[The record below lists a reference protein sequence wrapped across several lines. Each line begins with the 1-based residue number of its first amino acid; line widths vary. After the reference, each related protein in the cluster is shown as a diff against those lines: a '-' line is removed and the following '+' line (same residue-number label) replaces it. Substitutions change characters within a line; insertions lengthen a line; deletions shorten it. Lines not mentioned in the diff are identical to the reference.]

1 MTNMRFFSRFDTGKA
16 DRHAVILAG
25 GDGTRLRSLT
35 RLISGDER
43 PKQFSPILDGETLLD
58 RTRKRTALAVA
69 PENTFF
75 SLTAKHERYFEE
87 PLRFVAPTHMVVQPE
102 NRGTAPAILY
112 TLLRIAASAPDATV
126 AIFPSD
132 HYFGDDE
139 SFMEHVEAAF
149 SAVDHN
155 QESVVLLGIEPEM
168 AEPSYGWIEPAESLF
183 GGLSRAVSRVS
194 RFWEKPTAGVAE
206 HLLAGGC
213 LWNSFDG
220 GQGVN
225 VPVDVRAATAASV

>member
-1 MTNMRFFSRFDTGKA
+1 MTNMRFLSRFDNGKA
-16 DRHAVILAG
+16 NRHAVILAG

-35 RLISGDER
+35 RLVTGDER

-75 SLTAKHERYFEE
+75 SLTAKHEQYFDK
-87 PLRFVAPTHMVVQPE
+87 PLKFVAASHMVVQPE

-112 TLLRIAASAPDATV
+112 SLLRIAASAPDATV
-126 AIFPSD
+126 AFFPSD
-132 HYFGDDE
+132 HYFGDDD

-155 QESVVLLGIEPEM
+155 PESVVLLGIEPEM
-168 AEPSYGWIEPAESLF
+168 AEPSYGWIEPVKSLF
-183 GGLSRAVSRVS
+183 G
-194 RFWEKPTAGVAE
+194 
-206 HLLAGGC
+206 
-213 LWNSFDG
+213 
-220 GQGVN
+220 
-225 VPVDVRAATAASV
+225 